1 MYTSKT
7 PQVLKALASDMT
19 WNKSR
24 DDSAVYLTFDD
35 GPTKGVTDRILDVL
49 KEKNAKA
56 TFFCVGEM
64 ARNSPELLLRMQSE
78 EHSVGNH
85 TMNHESGWKTSNFS
99 YFKSFLKCH
108 ELVNSSLFRPPY
120 GRISKSQAGALKTR
134 TELVMW
140 DVLPG
145 DFDKKVSAAKCLE
158 RIKKHTQNG
167 SIIVLH
173 DSQKCGDK
181 VLEFLPDAIEWLQT
195 SGWKLEGL

>member
-1 MYTSKT
+1 
-7 PQVLKALASDMT
+7 
-19 WNKSR
+19 
-24 DDSAVYLTFDD
+24 
-35 GPTKGVTDRILDVL
+35 
-49 KEKNAKA
+49 
-56 TFFCVGEM
+56 
-64 ARNSPELLLRMQSE
+64 
-78 EHSVGNH
+78 
-85 TMNHESGWKTSNFS
+85 
-99 YFKSFLKCH
+99 
-108 ELVNSSLFRPPY
+108 
-120 GRISKSQAGALKTR
+120 
-134 TELVMW
+134 MW